1 MRRQSIGRWTAAA
14 LLAGL
19 VAGCETTPD
28 AGGDAAGE
36 MPPTGDQLADAQH
49 APELQAVLARL
60 DAIERENRELRHEL
74 GARDRAEIEAR
85 RLLQQQRGQTPP
97 DPGTANP
104 GPVTIEGGNAGD
116 TSNNPPTV
124 ADTAPDVGL
133 DGFSDDELVEALMG
147 RIADGTDAAR
157 VRALRAAA
165 LSMLTRR
172 HDLDYTLLEALDP
185 ADREM
190 VVRFH
195 QLMAITFEEIAAGQ
209 ADRLSRRDMF
219 EKVEEVFGDPPL
231 RFDTID
237 LCRRVDGYG
246 VFTPLPSHRFLTGR
260 RNTTN
265 GGVVHDAVL
274 YMELENFV
282 RHPTTDG
289 QYEVKVSWELE
300 LYDSTG
306 TVPLWRQPPAI
317 ITDVSQNRRRDFF
330 LAQTID
336 LPTNLEGGGYLLKIR
351 VIDQH
356 SGARAERTLTDLQ
369 FVADPALLGG

>member
-1 MRRQSIGRWTAAA
+1 MQRQSIGRWTAAA
-14 LLAGL
+14 LIAGL
-19 VAGCETTPD
+19 FVGCETTPEAD
-28 AGGDAAGE
+28 GDAAVDV
-36 MPPTGDQLADAQH
+36 PPTGDQLVDAQH
-49 APELQAVLARL
+49 SPDMQAVLDRL
-60 DAIERENRELRHEL
+60 DAIERENRGLRHEL
-74 GARDRAEIEAR
+74 GARDRAEAEAR
-85 RLLQQQRGQTPP
+85 RLLQQQRGQASP
-97 DPGTANP
+97 DAGTANP

-116 TSNNPPTV
+116 PSNTPPTV
-124 ADTAPDVGL
+124 AEATPDLGL
-133 DGFSDDELVEALMG
+133 DTFTDEELVEALMG
-147 RIADGTDAAR
+147 RIAYGSDAAR

-185 ADREM
+185 GDREM

-209 ADRLSRRDMF
+209 ADQLSRRDMF

-231 RFDTID
+231 RFDTIE

-260 RNTTN
+260 RNATN
-265 GGVVHDAVL
+265 GGTVHDAVL

-282 RHPTTDG
+282 RHELPDG
-289 QYEVKVSWELE
+289 TYEVRVSWELE

-306 TVPLWRQPPAI
+306 TVPLWRQAPAV
-317 ITDVSQNRRRDFF
+317 ITDVSRNRRRDFF

-336 LPTNLEGGGYLLKIR
+336 LPTNLAGGGYLLKIR

-356 SGARAERTLTDLQ
+356 SGARAERTLSDIQ
-369 FVADPALLGG
+369 FVADRDLLGG